1 MKNRNHKSS
10 IGFVIITMLTIF
22 FSDCTSDRDSL
33 QGGDFGAYYTRIIT
47 GTDWEMFDRTGDFSD
62 IIIDFGPGKGKFVF
76 WRGASY
82 LPYWE
87 NASGEKF
94 FVDEI
99 IPRKGDGSEMMPD
112 RVNTYSHVSL
122 IESSGAKATV
132 HWRYLPDF
140 SGANPHTGVVA
151 NQFVDEY
158 FTLNSDGKV
167 TRLVKTGTEKIDE
180 WNDPGNRIS
189 QEFQLSQRGIVDGVR
204 TPATISKQNGSV
216 IENKLI
222 KKTIVDPIAW
232 FHFDEAKGDLTHESL
247 GNTASTIPGDK
258 TIWKK
263 GVSGTALQFDG
274 YKTAVQIP
282 SNEALKPVDEI
293 TLEGWVAIG
302 AYPWSWCPI
311 VQQADD
317 VPEEVRLF
325 RGEYD
330 ITDLEKRDGDLSIG
344 LVGGDPDN
352 QEGDVDVEQ
361 EIDFDEIEFIVKYQK
376 EDDTGYFLGING
388 HGHPGFKIRIGGVW
402 EELTSEV
409 FLERKKWYHIAAT
422 YSQSSGTMMLFVDG
436 EKTDEKQVAKAEIEL
451 SLKDI
456 QIGRGKER
464 RPTDPVREN
473 TFPGTY
479 SFDGLIDEV
488 KIYDVALSQKDIK
501 STFDLYEADA
511 VTGLDKRVLPE
522 GENRNTFGG
531 YYANL
536 KFYDSWDN
544 MWRFGEHSDVI
555 VEFDNN
561 PSKFVFWKGV
571 SYIPMM
577 VNENNFWYS
586 NEFNETW
593 STSGGEGCQEP
604 MSDKQ
609 CLYNHVRIIE
619 NTPARVVVHYRF
631 PLVDVNKFKANYVEE
646 TGWYDV
652 ADWYY
657 YIYPDGIASKVEH
670 LWTSGERIHEWQES
684 MAIFGP
690 DQHPHDLIEREETFT
705 IVRID
710 GEYESYDWNPL
721 PPDGID
727 GPAKANIH
735 HINYKGEYDPVTI
748 VEEIQWSNVYGGEI
762 TDFAIFPTWN
772 HWPVSQ
778 MPSDGRYA
786 SYPDRT
792 CHSSLS
798 HIYPPDYDAQFG
810 NRPYQTKILLEG
822 MLNQA
827 PLDLIPLAKSWIQPP
842 LLSNVKGCTGNYDK
856 SQRAYIFET
865 ESDDISMTLL
875 ATEDSPVENICM
887 VFKHWNSGQQ
897 AVVSVDGSKVESKQ
911 GIVRDTDGSYKLL
924 IWIDVKSNKSVDVE
938 VKA

>member
-1 MKNRNHKSS
+1 MKNRGWKSA
-10 IGFVIITMLTIF
+10 IGLVCITMLTF
-22 FSDCTSDRDSL
+22 FIGNCAIAQDSM
-33 QGGDFGAYYTRIIT
+33 QEGDFGAYYTRLIT
-47 GTDWEMFDRTGDFSD
+47 GADWEMFDRTGDFSD
-62 IIIDFGPGKGKFVF
+62 IVIDLGSGKGKFVF

-94 FVDEI
+94 FVDEL
-99 IPRKGDGSEMMPD
+99 IPRQGDGNDIMPD
-112 RVNTYSHVSL
+112 KVNTYSHVSL
-122 IESSGAKATV
+122 IESSKANATV

-140 SGANPHTGVVA
+140 NGTNPHLGVLA

-158 FTLNSDGKV
+158 FTLTSEGKV
-167 TRLVKTGTEKIDE
+167 TRLIKTGTEKIDE

-189 QEFQLSQRGIVDGVR
+189 QEFQLSQKGIVDEVI
-204 TPATISKQNGSV
+204 TPATVSDQKEITKGNRV
-216 IENKLI
+216 I

-232 FHFDEAKGDLTHESL
+232 FHFDEATGDLTHESR
-247 GNTASTIPGDK
+247 GNTESRISGDK

-274 YKTAVQIP
+274 YKTSVQIP
-282 SNEALKPVDEI
+282 LSKALKPVSEI
-293 TLEGWVAIG
+293 TLSGWVAIG

-330 ITDLEKRDGDLSIG
+330 ITDLDKREGDLSIG
-344 LVGGDPDN
+344 LVGGDPEN

-361 EIDFDEIEFIVKYQK
+361 EIDFDEIEFMVKYQK

-422 YSQSSGTMMLFVDG
+422 YSQSSGKMMLFVDG
-436 EKTDEKQVAKAEIEL
+436 VKTDEKQVAKAEIEL
-451 SLKDI
+451 SFKDI

-501 STFDLYEADA
+501 STYTLYAADE
-511 VTGLDKRVLPE
+511 VVDLDKRVLPE
-522 GENRNTFGG
+522 GENRKAFGG
-531 YYANL
+531 YYTNL

-561 PSKFVFWKGV
+561 PSKFIFWKGV

-657 YIYPDGIASKVEH
+657 YIYPDGIASKVEQ

-710 GEYESYDWNPL
+710 GEHEIYDWNPL
-721 PPDGID
+721 PPDGIE
-727 GPAKANIH
+727 GPAGSNIH

-762 TDFAIFPTWN
+762 TDYAIFPTWN

-827 PLDLIPLAKSWIQPP
+827 PLELIPLAKSWIQPP

-865 ESDDISMTLL
+865 ESDDVSMTVL
-875 ATEDSPVENICM
+875 ANEDSPVENICM
-887 VFKHWNSGQQ
+887 VFKHWNSGKK
-897 AVVSVDGSKVESKQ
+897 ARVSVNGGKVESKQ

-924 IWIDVKSNKSVDVE
+924 IWIDVKSDKSVDVE